1 MLGAALTFGD
11 GLDAVRWGLAA
22 ISLLASLA
30 YLAIESRP
38 ASTLRTTLKTAA
50 IGAFVP
56 LPLLDLN
63 QSEASIALVA
73 LGAAFLLSSFGD
85 YFLALDDEETNFPRG
100 LGSFLLA
107 HVFYLIVLVP
117 MAVTPQGG
125 YLVGIA
131 VLVFIAAGTLI
142 WLWPKLG
149 KLRLPVLLY
158 MTVISAMAIAAFSV
172 PSPWLGIGALLF
184 VFSDAVIAVGKF
196 RRPVPFRG
204 PVVWITYYAGQAL
217 IALSLLA
224 ALRA

>member
-1 MLGAALTFGD
+1 MLNAALTFGD
-11 GLDAVRWGLAA
+11 GLDIVRWGLAA

-50 IGAFVP
+50 IGALVP
-56 LPLLDLN
+56 LPLLHLGGG
-63 QSEASIALVA
+63 EASLALVA

-85 YFLALDDEETNFPRG
+85 YFLALDDEEKNFPRG

-117 MAVTPQGG
+117 LTAQPQGA
-125 YLVGIA
+125 YLAGIV
-131 VLVFIAAGTLI
+131 VLVLLAAGTLL

-158 MTVISAMAIAAFSV
+158 MSVISAMAIAAFCV
-172 PSPWLGIGALLF
+172 PLPWLGIGALLF
-184 VFSDAVIAVGKF
+184 VFSDAVIAVAKF
-196 RRPVPFRG
+196 RWPVPARG
-204 PVVWITYYAGQAL
+204 PIVWITYYAGQAL

-224 ALRA
+224 ALH